1 MRKSGSKPV
10 GGPGGRRE
18 GAGRPKGAINK
29 VTREILEAARSSG
42 IMPLDVMLHNMRRLW
57 EAEDWAGAADEAE
70 RCAPFLHARLS
81 SIDARLDQRVTHV
94 VADAGERL
102 ALEIARL
109 AAADEVEAGAGLP
122 NGRTTH

>member
-1 MRKSGSKPV
+1 MR
-10 GGPGGRRE
+10 
-18 GAGRPKGAINK
+18 AI
-29 VTREILEAARSSG
+29 VLAAKEQG
-42 IMPLDVMLHNMRRLW
+42 VMPLDVMLFNMRRLW
-57 EAEDWAGAADEAE
+57 AAKEWDAAADEAE